1 MITKKKKSFFI
12 EKYFQGTDLFTIE
25 AYDPDRVVDNSI
37 AYEITNVTYNGKY
50 NKLEKK
56 ITYNCR
62 KL

>member
-50 NKLEKK
+50 N
-56 ITYNCR
+56 
-62 KL
+62 

>member
-1 MITKKKKSFFI
+1 MITKKKSFFI

-50 NKLEKK
+50 N
-56 ITYNCR
+56 
-62 KL
+62 